1 MLATQPLPKPKDQ
14 IEKASAATQTQTQP
28 AAAGEVMVVESRF
41 GTLDV
46 QPEHILTLPQGLLG
60 FGEHHAFG
68 LAPLPDGQHPQFQ
81 ILQCLEAP
89 DLAFLVAPLNIQS
102 NAIDESHLQEAC
114 GNLGIDR
121 ETLAVFLIVT
131 VRRNDDGA
139 HISMNMRAPLF
150 VDVTNRTARQYVLPN
165 NKYSIRHAL

>member
-1 MLATQPLPKPKDQ
+1 MVATQPLPKPKDQ

-28 AAAGEVMVVESRF
+28 TAAGEVMVVESRF
-41 GTLDV
+41 GTLQV
-46 QPEHILTLPQGLLG
+46 QLQHILTLPQGLLG

-68 LAPLPDGQHPQFQ
+68 LAPLPNGQHPQFQ
-81 ILQCLEAP
+81 VLQCLEAP

-102 NAIDESHLQEAC
+102 NAIDESDLQEAC

-131 VRRNDDGA
+131 VRRNEDVA